1 MKCLWCGFQTT
12 TNKTLATEEVRYAN
26 KEHIFPESVEGQ
38 KILELGKVCQLCN
51 GRLGDFVDSNL
62 KQGNLA
68 MMRQYQ
74 ESSAIKGKPI
84 GKKRKKEKD
93 QVRKEGEMRY
103 LEDRSVRG
111 KSIGRDGDTINLTNY
126 LCIDDDGRPID
137 LDFDEKFAK
146 ALLKCAL
153 NVLYD
158 QRSQEVMWKTYPH
171 ALGFVNKENYD
182 DSQMWPYAACYS
194 NIFSRL
200 SFEPTCLATIDI
212 TNTEDS
218 TQTTI
223 ALALLFP
230 CAIFLVG
237 LYPNALTWKLI
248 QIFKKKLEA
257 SIESGLFNHFAN
269 SKKELD
275 FFYLRRQ
282 INGMPDPMGSFHV
295 LTRCHICHQINP
307 TGIGIGKSLV
317 LETSGGSLPHAS
329 HSWNFYTK
337 EDLVTMGVN
346 LEGMSDDE
354 VDLFIRG
361 VGVKTTEKFKSLQ
374 NITNFS
380 RPCINCGEEMT
391 FGSKDCFL

>member
-12 TNKTLATEEVRYAN
+12 TDKDLATEVVRYAN
-26 KEHIFPESVEGQ
+26 KEHIFPESVEGE
-38 KILELGKVCQLCN
+38 KTLELGKICQLCN
-51 GRLGDFVDSNL
+51 GRLGNFVDSNL

-84 GKKRKKEKD
+84 GKKRKKQEGKD
-93 QVRKEGEMRY
+93 RKEAELRY
-103 LEDRSVRG
+103 LKDRSVRG
-111 KSIGRDGDTINLTNY
+111 KSIGRDGNTTDFTNY
-126 LCIDDDGRPID
+126 LCLDDRPID
-137 LDFDEKFAK
+137 LDFDEKFSK

-158 QRSQEVMWKTYPH
+158 QRSQEVMWETYPH
-171 ALGFVNKENYD
+171 ALDFINKEKYD
-182 DSQMWPYAACYS
+182 GSEMWPYAACYS
-194 NIFSRL
+194 NMVSRL

-218 TQTTI
+218 TKTTI
-223 ALALLFP
+223 AVALLFP
-230 CAIFLVG
+230 CGIFLIG
-237 LYPNALTWKLI
+237 MYPNALTPKLV
-248 QIFKKKLEA
+248 QNFKKQLQPV
-257 SIESGLFNHFAN
+257 IDLDLFIQFRN
-269 SKKELD
+269 SKQELD
-275 FFYLRRQ
+275 FFFIKKQ
-282 INGMPDPMGSFHV
+282 ITGVPDPIGSFHI
-295 LTRCHICHQINP
+295 LTRCLICQQINP

-317 LETSGGSLPHAS
+317 LETSGGSLPLAS
-329 HSWNFYTK
+329 HSWNSYKK

-354 VDLFIRG
+354 VDLFIRR

-380 RPCINCGEEMT
+380 RLCINCGEEMT
-391 FGSKDCFL
+391 FSSKDCFL